1 MVRSLPEQTKGST
14 GRLASSFCI
23 AADYLSEPK
32 VGGGLTVGSLLI
44 LAGLI
49 TALLFLWFF
58 DSPLIFYLLF
68 IGVIAGN
75 VAHIQI
81 CKREGLKQHLFWEML
96 RIAGIVIGVWFS
108 RTIFE
113 NSLLLGVT
121 AIAIGAYAGDFVR
134 ALISKWHR
142 EA

>member
-1 MVRSLPEQTKGST
+1 MPQPSVMPEFLTETK
-14 GRLASSFCI
+14 I
-23 AADYLSEPK
+23 
-32 VGGGLTVGSLLI
+32 GGITVGAVLLI
-44 LAGLI
+44 V
-49 TALLFLWFF
+49 ALFSAFMSYSYF
-58 DSPLIFYLLF
+58 DTPLIFYLLF

-96 RIAGIVIGVWFS
+96 RIAGVAIGVWFS
-108 RTIFE
+108 ETIFE
-113 NSLLLGVT
+113 NSLLLGVI